1 MNIYIYLNMY
11 RGRPD
16 VQIKC
21 KFFLCFIEKCIFF
34 FYCDLLFIDCFY
46 HIKMDL
52 SCSLIM

>member
-34 FYCDLLFIDCFY
+34 FLLWFAIYWLF
-46 HIKMDL
+46 L
-52 SCSLIM
+52 SY